1 MRMWPAFTGKT
12 RWAVPAGALTAVGA
26 VALGSAIT
34 VAQAAPSLPSRTPA
48 QLLAQLA
55 AQRPLPPPLTGT
67 VVETASF
74 GLPQLPGMAN
84 TSSIT
89 SLLAGSHTVKI
100 WYKDPAHL
108 RLAVPVTMG
117 ETDFIRNG
125 TAAWLWQS
133 RTNTATEFVSGFQ
146 RPTLHPLPVPS
157 PISLT
162 PEQAAKRILAAVGP
176 TTKVSTDSN
185 VTIAGQAAYELVI
198 APRDTRSLIDRL
210 TIAVDGQHPNVPL
223 RVQVFAR
230 GATSPAFQVGYTSIS
245 FVTPA
250 AANFAFR
257 PPAGAKVE
265 RVPLGGPGYFSPPF
279 PPGAA
284 GMRCLAMGGPGWIE
298 SAPSGDN
305 GRRVVLPGPG
315 WTGQAPAGMQG
326 RRVTCAGLR
335 PGVRGPVQCAVSPPP
350 GSAGSGQ
357 TGERVQ
363 CSGPPPGTQLPARC
377 SVSSP
382 ASPTGSGQT
391 GGRVSCEVIRGSVP
405 IPANMK
411 PWPYFA
417 GPGRGCSVSVPDHVK
432 LAPDKIR
439 QLRPGT
445 PVPVRPGTK
454 HIQIRCTAAAG
465 PHVYGKGWLSV
476 LVLPA
481 AMPPGFMG
489 MGNLAGAAGQVTQS
503 LAGRGVGPDFGA
515 VLGALMQSARPVHG
529 TWGSGKLIR
538 TSLFSALIM
547 NDGRVL
553 VGAVTPQ
560 VLYAAAAQAK

>member
-1 MRMWPAFTGKT
+1 MRMWPAFSGKT

-34 VAQAAPSLPSRTPA
+34 VAQAAPSLPPRTPA
-48 QLLAQLA
+48 QLLAELA

-84 TSSIT
+84 ASSIT

-117 ETDFIRNG
+117 ETDLIRNG
-125 TAAWLWQS
+125 TTAWLWQS
-133 RTNTATEFVSGFQ
+133 STNTATQFVSGFQ
-146 RPTLHPLPVPS
+146 RRMAHPMPVPS

-198 APRDTRSLIDRL
+198 SPRDGRSLIDRV

-250 AANFAFR
+250 AANFRFT

-265 RVPLGGPGYFSPPF
+265 KVPVGGPGYGRPGL

-284 GMRCLAMGGPGWIE
+284 RCVAMVGPGWIKP
-298 SAPSGDN
+298 APSGDN
-305 GRRVVLPGPG
+305 GRGVILPGPG
-315 WTGQAPAGMQG
+315 PTEQGPAGMQG
-326 RRVTCAGLR
+326 RRVSLPGPGCARLR
-335 PGVRGPVQCAVSPPP
+335 PGMGGPVQCAVSPSP
-350 GSAGSGQ
+350 SRAGSGQ
-357 TGERVQ
+357 TQQRAQ
-363 CSGPPPGTQLPARC
+363 
-377 SVSSP
+377 
-382 ASPTGSGQT
+382 
-391 GGRVSCEVIRGSVP
+391 CEVIRGSVQSVP

-411 PWPYFA
+411 PWRYFA
-417 GPGRGCSVSVPDHVK
+417 SPARSCAVFGPNRAKLTPDQVK
-432 LAPDKIR
+432 L
-439 QLRPGT
+439 LRPGA
-445 PVPVRPGTK
+445 PVPGRPGGKQTEV
-454 HIQIRCTAAAG
+454 RCAVPAA
-465 PHVYGKGWLSV
+465 PHVDGKGWLSV
-476 LVLPA
+476 LVLPG

-489 MGNLAGAAGQVTQS
+489 MGNLAGAAGEVTQS
-503 LAGRGVGPDFGA
+503 LAGRGGGPDFGA
-515 VLGALMQSARPVHG
+515 ILAALMQSAHPVHG
-529 TWGSGKLIR
+529 VWGSGKLIR
-538 TSLFSALIM
+538 TSLFSALVM